1 MASSFFFLQAEK
13 NDTNKNLIDQIER
26 WADET
31 KTQAYVIDRPLGDSK
46 YSYDHDNY
54 IVLLSPK
61 RRITFIDFS
70 GDEDSFDSFVDDFI
84 EDLGSISDKYRY
96 KESIGRPRSW
106 KRDLVSKFPLGN
118 SLNLQSIQDEVWIED
133 PAKQRIAELLVSLLS
148 GSINDIERVR
158 ADPPGNLLEKVKRK
172 ILLFDG
178 DQTRFVYQKLKK
190 SPIRIQGLSGT
201 GKTELLLHKLK
212 ELYIQSPDSK
222 IVMTCHNRILADS
235 LKRRIPD
242 FFNFM
247 KVEQQIKWDERLW
260 CVHAWGSS
268 NDRNSGTYRYIC
280 DFYGIPFQRYS
291 YSATFDRVCAAAL
304 AAIKDFKER
313 KYAFDY
319 ILIDESQDFP
329 ESFFQLCEY
338 VCKETVFIAGDIF
351 QSIFDETITASISPD
366 FLLSKCYR
374 TDPKTLMFAHSVG
387 MGLFESRKL
396 RWLEDDEWV
405 KCGYSVE
412 KKAGDSFYRLKRE
425 PLRRFEDIE
434 KENID
439 CVEIV
444 AIDGEFTVAAA
455 KSVVEIVLRISHE
468 NPTLTADD
476 VGIILLDNNNRTY
489 ALADMLEQMIPR
501 ATGWNVNKAHETKQR
516 IKSQLFVSNRNNVKG
531 LEFPFVICVTGQIGQ
546 SYAYR
551 NALYMTITRSFIKSF
566 LVVSSVANN
575 SVLENLRS
583 GLKGINELGYIEVQ
597 PPSEAE
603 KERIRTTIK
612 HSNANESFYDF
623 VQKIFDEID
632 VLPLF
637 RSRLLD
643 VVKNT
648 VGEDF
653 DHDNVFMVAEFNYK
667 MMLEHGD
674 LEDI

>member
-1 MASSFFFLQAEK
+1 MASSFFFLQVEK
-13 NDTNKNLIDQIER
+13 NDTNKELIEQIEK
-26 WADET
+26 WSDEE

-46 YSYDHDNY
+46 YSYEHNDF

-61 RRITFIDFS
+61 CRITFIDFS
-70 GDEDSFDSFVDDFI
+70 GDGDSFDSLVDDFV

-106 KRDLVSKFPLGN
+106 KKDLIHAVYDGYSVELGE
-118 SLNLQSIQDEVWIED
+118 LQSEIAIDD
-133 PAKQRIAELLVSLLS
+133 PAKQRIVELLVSLLT

-158 ADPPGNLLEKVKRK
+158 ADPPENLLDKVKRK

-178 DQTRFVYQKLKK
+178 DQTRFVYQKLRK

-212 ELYIQSPDSK
+212 ELFIQSPDSK
-222 IVMTCHNRILADS
+222 IVMTCHNRILADN

-247 KVEQQIKWDERLW
+247 KVEQQIKWNERLW

-268 NDRNSGTYRYIC
+268 NDRDSGTYRYIC

-291 YSATFDRVCAAAL
+291 YTSPFERVCATAL
-304 AAIKDFKER
+304 AAIKQNKER

-329 ESFFQLCEY
+329 DSFFQLCEY
-338 VCKETVFIAGDIF
+338 VAKEAVFVAGDIF

-387 MGLFESRKL
+387 MGLFEPQKL

-412 KKAGDSFYRLKRE
+412 KTAGDSFYRLKRE

-439 CVEIV
+439 CVEI
-444 AIDGEFTVAAA
+444 ISSSGEFISSAANAIVDTVR
-455 KSVVEIVLRISHE
+455 RISHE

-489 ALADMLEQMIPR
+489 ALADMLEQMVPR
-501 ATGWNVNKAHETKQR
+501 ATGWTVNKAHETKQK
-516 IKSQLFVSNRNNVKG
+516 INGQLFVSNRNNVKG
-531 LEFPFVICVTGQIGQ
+531 LEFPFVICVTEQIGR

-566 LVVSSVANN
+566 LIISDALNAT
-575 SVLENLRS
+575 VLANLRQ
-583 GLKGINELGYIEVQ
+583 GLRGINELGYIEVQ
-597 PPSEAE
+597 PPTEAE

-623 VQKIFDEID
+623 VQKVFDD
-632 VLPLF
+632 LNVLPLF
-637 RSRLLD
+637 RSRLLE
-643 VVKNT
+643 VVKKT

-653 DHDNVFMVAEFNYK
+653 DRDNVYRVAEFNYK
-667 MMLEHGD
+667 MMLERGD
-674 LEDI
+674 LEDF